1 MNTDSEPIEHVGCI
15 DGSVLRVAHQ
25 GAEVHLHFGS
35 SVAPLSRNA
44 AQRLAALLNP
54 SSAPPISTRPPMP
67 QLGASRRLGAANNP
81 RVADLLAAGLIDDGT
96 ILTLRYRGVEHTA
109 TVSPNGEVEY
119 DGRPHAS
126 LSSAAR
132 TACAGASV
140 NGWTAW
146 RLFDGPPIDDLRW
159 LLRADGFP
167 GEGHSYSPSS
177 AGEMRQIARWWVQ
190 HALAAGLDPS
200 NPDDD
205 EIDALLSG
213 HRYAESTL
221 GSYRRHL
228 RNWRILYSRDARTG
242 EIAMADG
249 DDGELGS
256 AS

>member
-15 DGSVLRVAHQ
+15 DGSVLRVTHQ

-44 AQRLAALLNP
+44 AQRLGALLNP
-54 SSAPPISTRPPMP
+54 GSAAPTSTKPPTPP
-67 QLGASRRLGAANNP
+67 QGASRRLGAATNP
-81 RVADLLAAGLIDDGT
+81 SVADLLAAGLIDDGT

-109 TVSPNGEVEY
+109 TVRPNGDVEF
-119 DGRPHAS
+119 DGRPHTS

-159 LLRADGFP
+159 MLRADDFP
-167 GEGHSYSPSS
+167 GEGHRYAPSS
-177 AGEMRQIARWWVQ
+177 ASEMRQLARSWVQ

-228 RNWRILYSRDARTG
+228 RNWRILYGRDARTG
-242 EIAMADG
+242 EATMADG
-249 DDGELGS
+249 DNGEPGS

>member
-15 DGSVLRVAHQ
+15 DGSVLRVTHQ

-44 AQRLAALLNP
+44 AQRLGALLNP
-54 SSAPPISTRPPMP
+54 GSAAPTSTKPPTPP
-67 QLGASRRLGAANNP
+67 QGASRRLGAATNP
-81 RVADLLAAGLIDDGT
+81 SVADLLAAGLIDDGT
-96 ILTLRYRGVEHTA
+96 I
-109 TVSPNGEVEY
+109 
-119 DGRPHAS
+119 

-159 LLRADGFP
+159 MLRADDFP
-167 GEGHSYSPSS
+167 GEGHRYAPSS
-177 AGEMRQIARWWVQ
+177 ASEMRQLARSWVQ

-228 RNWRILYSRDARTG
+228 RNWRILYGRDARTG
-242 EIAMADG
+242 EATMADG
-249 DDGELGS
+249 DNGEPGS